1 LAPSA
6 QQRHFL
12 CGDSPE
18 GCLLSVDPRLAALWF
33 LSAIALAGLLV
44 YAWRRLMRPVIES
57 RQGLCANAMRRCLW
71 LNQSSK
77 LSEITKVRP

>member
-1 LAPSA
+1 LRLAPSA

-44 YAWRRLMRPVIES
+44 YAWRRLMRP
-57 RQGLCANAMRRCLW
+57 
-71 LNQSSK
+71 
-77 LSEITKVRP
+77 